1 MRNRFLEDFERNYII
16 SLYKEKNGDVKKMI
30 EESGIHG
37 STLYRMIKK
46 ICESKVKI

>member
-30 EESGIHG
+30 EESGIPR

-46 ICESKVKI
+46 YVKAK